1 VKTILLVDDEY
12 ALVESLTE
20 LLQDEGYRVV
30 SAANGEDGL
39 EKLRK
44 EKADLV
50 VSDIMM
56 PIGGGSEFVRRLRAL
71 PEFRLTP
78 VVITSAASKE
88 SLDGSTLQ
96 VSAFLIK
103 PFYFEKLL
111 AIIVRLIGSGGQDG

>member
-1 VKTILLVDDEY
+1 MKTILLVDDEY

-111 AIIVRLIGSGGQDG
+111 AIIVRLIGSGEQNG

>member
-1 VKTILLVDDEY
+1 MKTILLVDDEY

-20 LLQDEGYRVV
+20 LLEDEGYRVV

-39 EKLRK
+39 ETLRR

-56 PIGGGSEFVRRLRAL
+56 PLGGGSEFVKRLRAV

-78 VVITSAASKE
+78 VLITSAASKE
-88 SLDGSTLQ
+88 SLDGSRLQ
-96 VSAFLIK
+96 VSAFLVK

-111 AIIVRLIGSGGQDG
+111 AIVVRLIGKGRQDG